1 MPACAWAR
9 RGIME
14 PIIFGSKG
22 GFVDQHAQPVLSL
35 LVPIYN
41 VERYLRQ
48 CLDSAAA
55 QTLENI
61 EIICINDGSTDS
73 SPAIIREY
81 MERDARFVMIDKAN
95 SGYGD
100 SMNRGLDQARGEY
113 VGILESD
120 DFMAPDAL
128 EKLVHV
134 ARTHDAQIVKGNFD
148 LYWSTPEER
157 RELFEMFSPN
167 RCGKV
172 VRPAVDAFAFHQK
185 PSIWSAIYRRDFLE
199 DGNIR
204 FLPTPGAAFQDASF
218 TFKAFALADR
228 AVWIHDSILSYRQDN
243 EGSSVN
249 ASNKVFCVND
259 EYAEIERWLSYEY
272 AERCGEEEAARL
284 ARICQAVKYDSYMW
298 SYVRLA
304 PQFRVMFLERMA
316 SEFKAALDDH
326 AFELADLKPWKRANL
341 ESILKDPAAWARA
354 NERYATS
361 GKFGRAMHYLKLG
374 GPGLLLAYAKSRSD
388 HE

>member
-1 MPACAWAR
+1 M
-9 RGIME
+9 
-14 PIIFGSKG
+14 
-22 GFVDQHAQPVLSL
+22 DQHAQPVLSL

-55 QTLENI
+55 QTLEDI

-113 VGILESD
+113 IGILESD

-128 EKLVHV
+128 ERLVDA
-134 ARTHDAQIVKGNFD
+134 ARAHDAQIAKGNFD

-157 RELFEMFSPN
+157 REFFEMFPAS
-167 RCGKV
+167 RCDKTS
-172 VRPAVDAFAFHQK
+172 RPAADAFAFHQK
-185 PSIWSAIYRRDFLE
+185 PSIWSAVYRRDFLQ

-259 EYAEIERWLSYEY
+259 EYAEIERWLSCEY
-272 AERCGEEEAARL
+272 AARCGEEEAARL
-284 ARICQAVKYDSYMW
+284 TRICHVVKYDSYMW

-304 PQFRVMFLERMA
+304 PQFRVMFLQRMA
-316 SEFKAALDDH
+316 SEFQAALDGH

-341 ESILKDPAAWARA
+341 ESILKDPSAWAQA
-354 NERYATS
+354 NERYATA
-361 GKFGRAMHYLKLG
+361 GRLGRAMHYLKLG